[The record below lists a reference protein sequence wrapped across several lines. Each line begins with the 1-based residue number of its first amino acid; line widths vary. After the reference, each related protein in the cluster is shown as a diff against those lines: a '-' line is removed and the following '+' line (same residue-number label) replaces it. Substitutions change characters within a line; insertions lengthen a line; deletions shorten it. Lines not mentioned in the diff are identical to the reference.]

1 MRAIGQSA
9 PEGSAHQWHTVGT
22 SGWGKKR
29 KKKKNGCI
37 DKDKD
42 CAIKFVPK
50 GSHVAS

>member
-29 KKKKNGCI
+29 KKKKMGVEIN
-37 DKDKD
+37 KD